1 MLIATNLPIEG
12 GQALAL
18 QMRAAMQGL
27 ALAFSIGMT
36 VVPVPPLY
44 EAGIKYRLEP
54 NSGEGWEEWA
64 DPWSVARRGW
74 GDCDDLV
81 MYRVAEL
88 LQGGEDASINV
99 IWDGTRYHVRV
110 RRADGSVEDPS
121 HLLGG

>member
-1 MLIATNLPIEG
+1 MLALEM
-12 GQALAL
+12 QAL
-18 QMRAAMQGL
+18 MQGC
-27 ALAFSIGMT
+27 ALAFSIGMR
-36 VVPVPPLY
+36 VAPVLPLY

-54 NSGEGWEEWA
+54 NSGDGWEEWA
-64 DPWSVARRGW
+64 DPWSVAKRRW

-88 LQGGEDASINV
+88 LLSGEPASINV

-110 RRADGSVEDPS
+110 RRADGSLEDPS